1 MVLNR
6 EITPP
11 DRWPIMIPM
20 RRLSFVVGGAAG
32 TQVRSSRC
40 LRRRSIE
47 GLMID
52 HAVDLGWKPEKKR
65 SRCMT

>member
-20 RRLSFVVGGAAG
+20 RRLSFVVRGAG

-47 GLMID
+47 GVDD
-52 HAVDLGWKPEKKR
+52 HAARRKALVIPKKDAPAA
-65 SRCMT
+65 